1 MTLHLARYWHEGD
14 PAARRQRSKR
24 YFGNVRALP
33 CCRCGG
39 ALDLSRAAVN
49 DPPRPRRQR
58 LRRVHRPELWILQH
72 VRGCWAGELPPAVG
86 RGAGAAA
93 DERTHQGLVP
103 ALRPEGLPVRGA

>member
-1 MTLHLARYWHEGD
+1 MTLSSGTLLARGRSGD
-14 PAARRQRSKR
+14 PQAAVEAVLRERPGAAVLPLWRSI
-24 YFGNVRALP
+24 GSL
-33 CCRCGG
+33 
-39 ALDLSRAAVN
+39 AAVN

-58 LRRVHRPELWILQH
+58 LRRLHWPELWILQY